1 MNNIRFYRYPEETGK
16 FFDARTKDYYLR
28 PVQDN
33 VLIGYGDGRIDTTS
47 GKVSSTL
54 SNQSANKDSMV
65 HVCLDDSMRK
75 ELTFRFSIEGYD
87 TFPSVFDGLSL
98 MTELIGS
105 EPNPSDFAYLDS
117 MNMIPL
123 SKNDFDYMV
132 SQSNITLQGTIA
144 GNEYVIPLIPAII
157 GGEGEYPEGYWA
169 VPFKLELPYTYDA
182 YKLFFGGSKV
192 LSIQMSLTNTDGTIK
207 YTDVRILGNTQNL
220 LYFNPKHDGVS
231 DVMRLFD
238 NSLVGDGLGIH
249 TPQDLRNFKYQVA
262 AETFFTHTETNQ
274 EYFLKDSSYV

>member
-1 MNNIRFYRYPEETGK
+1 MNNIRFYRHPGETAK

-33 VLIGYGDGRIDTTS
+33 VLIGYGKGGIDATS
-47 GKVSSTL
+47 DKVSSTL
-54 SNQSANKDSMV
+54 SDQSANKDSVV

-98 MTELIGS
+98 MTGFMGS
-105 EPNPSDFAYLDS
+105 ESNLSDFDYTDN

-132 SQSNITLQGTIA
+132 SQGSITLQGTIA
-144 GNEYVIPLIPAII
+144 GNEYVIPYMSAII
-157 GGEGEYPEGYWA
+157 GELPEGYWA
-169 VPFKLELPYTYDA
+169 VSFKLELPYTYDA

-231 DVMRLFD
+231 DVMMLFD
-238 NSLVGDGLGIH
+238 NSLTGNGLGIH

-262 AETFFTHTETNQ
+262 AETFFAHAETNQ